1 MAILDNEGL
10 FSDDQVV
17 TTSAASTNQIDK
29 GAPQTP
35 VRGAAPLESDW
46 GKGRAIAVEAIVTA
60 AFAGGTSIQVDLEV
74 DDDVAFGTPKV
85 VWSSEVIPLASLVQ
99 GYRFNVG
106 SFPEG
111 TNERYARLNYTV
123 VGTMSGGGAI
133 TAGVAAG
140 LQTNR

>member
-1 MAILDNEGL
+1 MTILDSEGL
-10 FSDDQVV
+10 FSDDQVI
-17 TTSAASTNQIDK
+17 TTTAASTNVIDK

-35 VRGAAPLESDW
+35 VRGAAPINVDW
-46 GKGRAIAVEAIVTA
+46 GKGRPVPVEIMVTA
-60 AFAGGTSIQVDLEV
+60 DFAGGTSIQVDLEV
-74 DDDVAFGTPKV
+74 DDDVGFGTPNV

-106 SFPEG
+106 HLPER
-111 TNERYARLNYTV
+111 TDERYARLNYVV

-133 TAGVAAG
+133 TAGIAGG